1 MAPIN
6 IGIMGVGTVGKGTIG
21 ILIQNKL
28 EIQKKL
34 GAEFR
39 IFMVACKNVQNARKV
54 CPADTII
61 TDNVFDV
68 VQHPEIDIVIELI
81 GGSTVA
87 RDLVLQAIENGKHII
102 TANKKLLA
110 EYGNEIFS
118 VAEANQVTVRF
129 EAAVA
134 GGIPIIKVLR
144 EGLVANNIQWI
155 AGIINGTSNF
165 ILTQMKDNSE
175 DFESALGQA
184 QKLGYAES
192 DPTFDIEGHDAGHKI
207 TIMAALAFGIPI
219 DFSHCYLEGISHLKS
234 RDIMYANEL
243 GYQVKLLGITKRTDK
258 GIELRVHPTLIPE
271 DRLIASVN
279 GVMNAVYVNSDML
292 GKSLYYGAG
301 AGSLSTASAVVADL
315 IDLSREL
322 INQLKYPVVPHLSHL
337 PSEVR
342 ELPFVCINDINS
354 SYYLRVVVKDQ
365 LGVLSALTKI
375 FVEHDV
381 SIEVM
386 MQKSDF
392 NEGIAEI
399 IILTH
404 LTIEHNIKK
413 VMAQIEFLEAMVGSV
428 TMIRMESFHQ

>member
-6 IGIMGVGTVGKGTIG
+6 IGIMGVGTVGKGTIEV
-21 ILIQNKL
+21 LTKNQL

-34 GAEFR
+34 GKALN
-39 IFMVACKNVQNARKV
+39 IFMVACKNIENAKEV

-61 TDNVFDV
+61 TDDAFDI
-68 VQHPEIDIVIELI
+68 VQHPEIDIVVELI
-81 GGSTVA
+81 GGSTIA
-87 RDLVLQAIENGKHII
+87 RDLVLQAIENGKHVV

-110 EYGNEIFS
+110 EYGNEIFAA
-118 VAEANQVTVRF
+118 AEANQVTVKF

-144 EGLVANNIQWI
+144 EGLAANNIQWI

-165 ILTQMKDNSE
+165 ILTQMKDKGE
-175 DFESALGQA
+175 DFELALEQA
-184 QKLGYAES
+184 QQLGYAEA
-192 DPTFDIEGHDAGHKI
+192 DPTFDVEGHDAGHKI

-219 DFSHCYLEGISHLKS
+219 DFSHCYLEGISHLQSK
-234 RDIMYANEL
+234 DIAYANEL
-243 GYQVKLLGITKRTDK
+243 GYQVKLLGITKKTDE

-301 AGSLSTASAVVADL
+301 AGSLPTASAVTADL

-322 INQLKYPVVPHLSHL
+322 INQVKYPVPHLSYL
-337 PSEVR
+337 SSEVR
-342 ELPFVCINDINS
+342 EQPFVSINEIRS
-354 SYYLRVVVKDQ
+354 SYYLRMAVRDQ
-365 LGVLSALTKI
+365 LGVLSELTKI
-375 FVEHDV
+375 FVKHDV

-386 MQKSDF
+386 IQKSDF
-392 NEGIAEI
+392 KEGIAEI

-404 LTIEHNIKK
+404 STIENNIKN
-413 VMAQIEFLEAMVGSV
+413 VIAQMESLDAIVGSV
-428 TMIRMESFHQ
+428 TMIRMESFYK